1 MPSSDLLFPMLSAGL
16 LFGLIVGKPGVAG
29 AEEGSLAGELRALS
43 QKRIYFGHQSVGN
56 DLLAGIR
63 DLSREANVPIEIVD
77 AAAAG
82 QLAAPRIVH
91 AQLGENTRP
100 LTKLAAFEG
109 AMEQG
114 WAGRSTI
121 AFFKFCYVDIEAR
134 TDVRELFSRYV
145 EAHQRLAGRYP
156 DVTWVHVTVPLTVT
170 QGGFKGYV
178 KRLLGRAAAGEREN
192 VKRHE
197 FNEFLRA
204 RFGGK
209 EPIFDLALVESTW
222 EDGRPNGFEW
232 NGQTY
237 PSLVAAYTED
247 GGHLDERGRRHAAR
261 ALIRTLASLP

>member
-1 MPSSDLLFPMLSAGL
+1 MSSTDLLFPLLSAGL
-16 LFGLIVGKPGVAG
+16 LLGLIAGKPGIAG
-29 AEEGSLAGELRALS
+29 AEGDSLAAELRALS
-43 QKRIYFGHQSVGN
+43 QKRIYFGHQSVGS

-82 QLAAPRIVH
+82 QLDGPRVVH
-91 AQLGENTRP
+91 SRLGENTRP
-100 LTKLAAFEG
+100 LTKLAAFER

-145 EAHQRLAGRYP
+145 ETHQRLVERHP

-170 QGGFKGYV
+170 QGGMKGYV

-192 VKRHE
+192 AKRHE
-197 FNEFLRA
+197 FNEYLRG
-204 RFGGK
+204 RFGAE
-209 EPIFDLALVESTW
+209 EPIFDLALVEATR
-222 EDGRPNGFEW
+222 EDGRSNGFEW

-247 GGHLDERGRRHAAR
+247 GGHLNERGRQHAAR